1 MLPKKQWQPA
11 MLNTQKDLPQEGEY
25 YISCFAVPLICWQ
38 VIVSFTVEDR
48 PLEQRTCIFNIPKMH
63 NTPASNQMFF
73 VLPLLD
79 FYPIRDASD

>member
-1 MLPKKQWQPA
+1 M
-11 MLNTQKDLPQEGEY
+11 
-25 YISCFAVPLICWQ
+25 
-38 VIVSFTVEDR
+38 IVSFTVEDR
-48 PLEQRTCIFNIPKMH
+48 PLEQRTFIFHIPKMH

>member
-1 MLPKKQWQPA
+1 M
-11 MLNTQKDLPQEGEY
+11 
-25 YISCFAVPLICWQ
+25 
-38 VIVSFTVEDR
+38 IVSFTVEDR
-48 PLEQRTCIFNIPKMH
+48 PLEQRTCVFNIPKIH